1 MVDKLRALFRS
12 PEMIASTFRSARKAS
27 KARVNEISRILTKEE
42 RSLAKF
48 QEESD
53 RLLTGK
59 GAARRAN
66 FADRFQELGIQITQK
81 CDEIVRLRLERE
93 ALDSD
98 AFGEQ
103 DVAQSLANLDEL
115 WDELFPEEQARI
127 ICLLVERA
135 VVHPDRLDLFVRKEG
150 LIGVLHDMKTRTE
163 DSE

>member
-1 MVDKLRALFRS
+1 MA
-12 PEMIASTFRSARKAS
+12 TFQSARKAS
-27 KARVNEISRILTKEE
+27 KARVKEISRILAKEE
-42 RSLAKF
+42 RSLAKL

-53 RLLTGK
+53 NLLTGK
-59 GAARRAN
+59 GGVQGSSFAN
-66 FADRFQELGIQITQK
+66 RFQELGIQITQK
-81 CDEIVRLRLERE
+81 RDEILKFRLERD

-103 DVAQSLANLDEL
+103 DVAQSLSDLDEL

-127 ICLLVERA
+127 IRLLVERA

-163 DSE
+163 E